1 MKYYFFKTVKDG
13 SRNRLNPLP
22 FQVASDGTAI
32 IQKLNT
38 QVAAGGMKLR
48 EAYPIGTVFC
58 SSMCEL
64 SARAGTP
71 YYCAGDIYPILE
83 GNSNYDFNLP
93 TPTREML
100 DAYNDYKQ
108 MAKQEAASTLFA
120 GSQTPA
126 APKKLSLL
134 DKIRSDKRYA
144 VPQIDKDGFFV
155 READWY
161 LLIRNILTK
170 TATMLT
176 GPSGCGKCLGIDTP
190 VLMFDG
196 SIKKVQDICV
206 GDQLMG
212 PDSRPR
218 NVVSISRGREE
229 LFKVVPQK
237 GEPWVCNRSHILSLE
252 RTERNCNP
260 FLRYWNVSV
269 DEYLTWSRNRKNEYK
284 LWRTGVNF
292 PYKKVEVDPYFLGL
306 WLGDGRSDSPTIN
319 TAEYEIADYVK
330 EYAKSLGCKVSEYY
344 EKSRAI
350 SYGIVLDSHRNSRVR
365 SIIQEKMD
373 KYQLFNNKHIPEEY
387 LHNCKKTR
395 LEVLAGLIDT
405 DGYYN
410 KVGHCFEYV
419 TKSEQLRDDVIY
431 LCRSLGFYVGCK
443 KKIDKGTTYWR
454 MFITGKLRSIP
465 TKIERKQAVYAD
477 SKKRNCCHTGF
488 SLESLGQG
496 DYYGFTIDGPDHL
509 FLLGDFT
516 VTHNTELV
524 SLIAQKLGLEVC
536 IYNMGTMIDPISGLL
551 GVHRLVQGGSVFDYA
566 KFTEDIQKPC
576 IILLDELS
584 RAPLSA
590 NNILLPCLD
599 SRRELPVDIAGGNGM
614 RNIKVHEDCV
624 FIATANIGA
633 EYTGT
638 SQMDRALVDRFFM
651 QEIEYM
657 EADDEAKVLSKR
669 CGIENSEAK
678 IIVDTARVIRNLYTK
693 GELSS
698 TLSTRETL
706 GAGRMVADGWSV
718 LEAMEKAFLPFY
730 EGSKAEGERSVVYK
744 TFLRH

>member
-1 MKYYFFKTVKDG
+1 MKYYFFKTVRDG

-22 FQVASDGTAI
+22 FQTASDGTAI

-93 TPTREML
+93 TPTKEML
-100 DAYNDYKQ
+100 DAYSDYKQ
-108 MAKQEAASTLFA
+108 VAKQEAASTLFA
-120 GSQTPA
+120 GGSTPP

-176 GPSGCGKCLGIDTP
+176 GPSGCGK
-190 VLMFDG
+190 
-196 SIKKVQDICV
+196 
-206 GDQLMG
+206 
-212 PDSRPR
+212 
-218 NVVSISRGREE
+218 
-229 LFKVVPQK
+229 
-237 GEPWVCNRSHILSLE
+237 
-252 RTERNCNP
+252 
-260 FLRYWNVSV
+260 
-269 DEYLTWSRNRKNEYK
+269 
-284 LWRTGVNF
+284 
-292 PYKKVEVDPYFLGL
+292 
-306 WLGDGRSDSPTIN
+306 
-319 TAEYEIADYVK
+319 
-330 EYAKSLGCKVSEYY
+330 
-344 EKSRAI
+344 
-350 SYGIVLDSHRNSRVR
+350 
-365 SIIQEKMD
+365 
-373 KYQLFNNKHIPEEY
+373 
-387 LHNCKKTR
+387 
-395 LEVLAGLIDT
+395 
-405 DGYYN
+405 
-410 KVGHCFEYV
+410 
-419 TKSEQLRDDVIY
+419 
-431 LCRSLGFYVGCK
+431 
-443 KKIDKGTTYWR
+443 
-454 MFITGKLRSIP
+454 
-465 TKIERKQAVYAD
+465 
-477 SKKRNCCHTGF
+477 
-488 SLESLGQG
+488 
-496 DYYGFTIDGPDHL
+496 
-509 FLLGDFT
+509 
-516 VTHNTELV
+516 TELV

-536 IYNMGTMIDPISGLL
+536 TYNMGTMIDPISGLL

-614 RNIKVHEDCV
+614 RNIKVHPDCV

-651 QEIEYM
+651 QGIEYM
-657 EADDEAKVLSKR
+657 EAEDEAKVLSKR
-669 CGIENSEAK
+669 CGIENSDAK

>member
-1 MKYYFFKTVKDG
+1 MKYYFFKTVRDG

-22 FQVASDGTAI
+22 FQTASDGTAI

-93 TPTREML
+93 TPTKEML

-108 MAKQEAASTLFA
+108 VAKQEAASTLFA
-120 GSQTPA
+120 GGQTPS

-161 LLIRNILTK
+161 LLIRNIITK

-176 GPSGCGKCLGIDTP
+176 GPSGCGK
-190 VLMFDG
+190 
-196 SIKKVQDICV
+196 
-206 GDQLMG
+206 
-212 PDSRPR
+212 
-218 NVVSISRGREE
+218 
-229 LFKVVPQK
+229 
-237 GEPWVCNRSHILSLE
+237 
-252 RTERNCNP
+252 
-260 FLRYWNVSV
+260 
-269 DEYLTWSRNRKNEYK
+269 
-284 LWRTGVNF
+284 
-292 PYKKVEVDPYFLGL
+292 
-306 WLGDGRSDSPTIN
+306 
-319 TAEYEIADYVK
+319 
-330 EYAKSLGCKVSEYY
+330 
-344 EKSRAI
+344 
-350 SYGIVLDSHRNSRVR
+350 
-365 SIIQEKMD
+365 
-373 KYQLFNNKHIPEEY
+373 
-387 LHNCKKTR
+387 
-395 LEVLAGLIDT
+395 
-405 DGYYN
+405 
-410 KVGHCFEYV
+410 
-419 TKSEQLRDDVIY
+419 
-431 LCRSLGFYVGCK
+431 
-443 KKIDKGTTYWR
+443 
-454 MFITGKLRSIP
+454 
-465 TKIERKQAVYAD
+465 
-477 SKKRNCCHTGF
+477 
-488 SLESLGQG
+488 
-496 DYYGFTIDGPDHL
+496 
-509 FLLGDFT
+509 
-516 VTHNTELV
+516 TELV

-614 RNIKVHEDCV
+614 RNIKVNPDCV

-657 EADDEAKVLSKR
+657 EAEDEAKVLSKR
-669 CGIENSEAK
+669 CGIESTEAK